1 MANYMNNLMVVA
13 QQRLASL
20 KDEKG
25 QGMVEYAL
33 ILVLVS
39 IAAIVLLG
47 TIGTDVNAVFQGVSD
62 WLQSVAIPAAP

>member
-1 MANYMNNLMVVA
+1 MSTFIANVVV
-13 QQRLASL
+13 SL
-20 KDEKG
+20 HKRAAALEAEKG

-39 IAAIVLLG
+39 IAAIVLLS

-62 WLQSVAIPAAP
+62 WLQSVTIPAP